1 MNTIT
6 LEDLVEILMKIDDRG
21 YRNYKRLLGIRFTIN
36 GCVAVFTKI
45 QSDPYAPPS
54 VLEIKIPY
62 KKHGIDEL
70 RPPVLDLVSRTM
82 FSISKKYSAKRGTGN
97 SGYIGIPRPSPCILY
112 RSSAEARGSTLILR
126 IYVGLPARG
135 RRILGRIA
143 ARMLHKYMPI
153 ILEEVCMLKNKYK
166 KLLERHIEIYDD
178 YHFIRK
184 WLKEN
189 NYISFIANG
198 SILPRKSSKS
208 DKPLHGATPFMVPDS
223 FAEEIELPS
232 GKLIKGLAIHS
243 GVTII
248 TGGGFHG
255 KTTLLN
261 SIIEGIY
268 PHIPGDGR
276 EYVVTL
282 PEAVYVKAEDGRI
295 INGVDISVFIDNLP
309 SPTNTRKF
317 YTLNASGSTSM
328 AASISEAL
336 EAGMNI
342 VLFDEDTAA
351 TNLLYKDKFMDDI
364 IPEEPITPL
373 TSLCGDM
380 KATGISIIGVMS
392 ASSSMI
398 PCSDKIIVMRRYKP
412 YVLMPQDIRIES
424 SLYPVK
430 NISFKKPL
438 TRKICLQSNNTVKLR
453 ARHDRVIMKS
463 REQTY
468 DLLIDNPR
476 IVEKGQINYAVKIIA
491 KLIREK
497 TCRDTPSLIKYID
510 KLINSGF
517 NRVSKIITPDLT
529 FLYPYDVLWIINRL
543 PWRPS

>member
-1 MNTIT
+1 MS
-6 LEDLVEILMKIDDRG
+6 LDDLVDILMRIDG
-21 YRNYKRLLGIRFTIN
+21 KSYKNYKRLLGIRFTIN
-36 GCVAVFTKI
+36 GCTAFFTKI

-62 KKHGIDEL
+62 KKHRINEL
-70 RPPVLDLVSRTM
+70 RTPVLDFISRIMFSVSR
-82 FSISKKYSAKRGTGN
+82 KYSSKRGTGN

-126 IYVGLPARG
+126 TYIGLPARG
-135 RRILGRIA
+135 RRILGKIA
-143 ARMLHKYMPI
+143 AKMLREYLPV
-153 ILEEVCMLKNKYK
+153 ILEEICGLKNKYK
-166 KLLERHIEIYDD
+166 TLLERHIEVYDD
-178 YHFIRK
+178 YYFLRK
-184 WLKEN
+184 WLREN
-189 NYISFIANG
+189 SFISFIANG
-198 SILPRKSSKS
+198 SILPRRSSRS
-208 DKPLHGATPFMVPDS
+208 DKPLPGATPFMVSDA

-232 GKLIKGLAIHS
+232 GKIVKGLAIQS

-295 INGVDISVFIDNLP
+295 INGVDISIFINNLP
-309 SPTNTRKF
+309 SPTNTRRF
-317 YTLNASGSTSM
+317 RTLNASGSTSM

-373 TSLCGDM
+373 TSLCKSM
-380 KATGISIIGVMS
+380 KNTGISIIGVMS

-412 YVLMPQDIRIES
+412 YVLMTQHIRIEPS
-424 SLYPVK
+424 FYPTK
-430 NISFKKPL
+430 NIDFKKPL
-438 TRKICLQSNNTVKLR
+438 VRKICLHGSSALKLR
-453 ARHDRVIMKS
+453 ARHDRIILKS
-463 REQTY
+463 KEQNY

-497 TCRDTPSLIKYID
+497 TCRDVPSLIRYID
-510 KLINSGF
+510 EIIKSGF
-517 NRVSKIITPDLT
+517 NKISKILTPDLT
-529 FLYPYDVLWIINRL
+529 YLYPFDVLWIINRL
-543 PWRPS
+543 PLPWKPS